1 MPRAWGVRRYGF
13 HGTSHAYVSREAG
26 RVLGRDDAN
35 VIVLHLGNGAS
46 AAAVSGGRSIDT
58 SMGLT
63 PLEGLVMGTR
73 SGDVDP
79 ALVLHLRRTRNL
91 STDEIDAVLN
101 SRSGLLALAGDN
113 DMREVQ
119 RRAAAGDP
127 AAELALDVYCYRIR
141 KYVGAYLAALG
152 GADAIVFT
160 AGVGENDARV
170 RARSL
175 AGLERLGIVVDPVRN
190 EAGETVI
197 SPDGAPVAVLVIPTD
212 EELEMATQAATLL
225 LVSAP
230 RCNGASSAGR
240 RPRRWRLTARPS
252 LTLLHNPHC
261 PTSVHALDALEAA
274 GRDVTVRKYL
284 LVAERLSE
292 DELRSLAQRLQGDP
306 PDALIRR
313 DKKYKDLGL
322 DADGLGIEEVV
333 AILVEHP
340 SLLQRPILDDGTA
353 AMIGRPR
360 SRAAD
365 WAATG
370 RVADVEAPSV

>member
-1 MPRAWGVRRYGF
+1 M
-13 HGTSHAYVSREAG
+13 
-26 RVLGRDDAN
+26 
-35 VIVLHLGNGAS
+35 IVLHLGNGAS
-46 AAAVSGGRSIDT
+46 AAAVSAGRSIDT

-119 RRAAAGDP
+119 RRAAAGDA

-175 AGLERLGIVVDPVRN
+175 AGLERLGIAVDPVRN

-197 SPDGAPVAVLVIPTD
+197 SPDGGAVAVLVIPT
-212 EELEMATQAATLL
+212 E
-225 LVSAP
+225 
-230 RCNGASSAGR
+230 RGARDGDPGRRAR
-240 RPRRWRLTARPS
+240 RPRMSAVTA

-322 DADGLGIEEVV
+322 DADGLGIDEVV
-333 AILVEHP
+333 AILVAHP

-370 RVADVEAPSV
+370 RVS